1 MIKLLPILF
10 LCNACFIKPS
20 ITSFKEQLEY
30 PGIQNGTTIAN
41 YTIEIQN
48 PKKNDIEVEGI
59 WVRGRWLKFT
69 QESFSGNPV
78 IIKVSVNHSYPD
90 QSEKKSK
97 PPTKNIKD
105 KGAIKYRIKGKNKVQ
120 FIGTD
125 TITRVKSLPRP

>member
-48 PKKNDIEVEGI
+48 IKENDIEVEGI
-59 WVRGRWLKFT
+59 WVKGRWLKFT
-69 QESFSGNPV
+69 QKSFSGNPI
-78 IIKVSVNHSYPD
+78 IIKVSAQHIYPD
-90 QSEKKSK
+90 PSQNKTSS
-97 PPTKNIKD
+97 PTKNNND
-105 KGAIKYRIKGKNKVQ
+105 KGAIKYRVKGKKKLL
-120 FIGTD
+120 FLGIE
-125 TITRVKSLPRP
+125 TITREKPLARP

>member
-10 LCNACFIKPS
+10 LCNACFIRPS

-48 PKKNDIEVEGI
+48 LKKNDIEVEGI

-78 IIKVSVNHSYPD
+78 TIKVSVNHIYSDP
-90 QSEKKSK
+90 SEKKTSS
-97 PPTKNIKD
+97 PTKNIKD
-105 KGAIKYRIKGKNKVQ
+105 KGAIKYRIKGKKKVL
-120 FIGTD
+120 FLGIEN
-125 TITRVKSLPRP
+125 IIRVKALARP